1 MLILFQ
7 MIQDIEVHVLLKK
20 TQRYVEIECF
30 YMLTHV
36 FIYIKI

>member
-20 TQRYVEIECF
+20 PRD
-30 YMLTHV
+30 MLKLNV
-36 FIYIKI
+36 FIC